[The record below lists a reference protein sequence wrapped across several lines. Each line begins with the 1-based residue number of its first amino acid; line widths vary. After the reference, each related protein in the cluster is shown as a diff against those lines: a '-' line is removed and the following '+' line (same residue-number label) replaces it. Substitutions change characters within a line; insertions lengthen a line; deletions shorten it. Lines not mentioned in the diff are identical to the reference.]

1 MKNSPKGPNH
11 KKIDGLAGIEVT
23 NEFTRFN
30 QRNDIFTRAFWDDRV
45 RSKQTDAFFASYR
58 MEAVP
63 RRGNG
68 FTQRDFALRN
78 AAWLISDLVTNR
90 YAEEGRREGFQAPIS
105 YDTPIAPEKIKVEDK
120 TQMSAEIKHVAKFFG
135 ADLCGIT
142 DFDERWLYLNRID
155 TRDFSETPNE
165 LPGDLT

>member
-1 MKNSPKGPNH
+1 MEDSPKDPNH

-45 RSKQTDAFFASYR
+45 QSKQTDAFFASYR

-105 YDTPIAPEKIKVEDK
+105 YDTPIAPEKLRLKIKPK
-120 TQMSAEIKHVAKFFG
+120 
-135 ADLCGIT
+135 
-142 DFDERWLYLNRID
+142 
-155 TRDFSETPNE
+155 
-165 LPGDLT
+165 